1 VPYLAHLLG
10 VCALVLENGG
20 DEIEACAALL
30 HDVAEDHGG
39 YAALAEVERRCGLE
53 VSAIVEACSD
63 SFAAEGAPKAPWLAR
78 KQQYIERLEREAHA
92 AEGPSILLVSAADKL
107 YNFRSIRDDR
117 LRAQPDGDS
126 VYHRFNAK
134 KWGTL
139 WYYRA
144 LADVYERVP
153 GRHRFI
159 SRELAELVDDLSETL
174 GKDELLSRYRSEAA
188 DPIGAGARNAAPQQ
202 PA

>member
-1 VPYLAHLLG
+1 LAHLLG
-10 VCALVLENGG
+10 VCAIVLENGG

-63 SFAAEGAPKAPWLAR
+63 SFTAEGAAKAPWLGR
-78 KQQYIERLEREAHA
+78 KQQYIERLEHHA
-92 AEGPSILLVSAADKL
+92 RSTEGQSILLVSAADKL

-126 VYHRFNAK
+126 VYQRFNAK

-139 WYYRA
+139 WYYRT

-159 SRELAELVDDLSETL
+159 SRELGALVDELSEAL
-174 GKDELLSRYRSEAA
+174 GTDELLRRYRSE
-188 DPIGAGARNAAPQQ
+188 IAAPVA
-202 PA
+202 P